1 MKEWLE
7 KLNEKIE
14 ILASSKQMRH
24 FRIAGGVF
32 WNLFLLAI
40 IFIVTV
46 TIFVGSVGAGYFA
59 SLVKDE
65 PLRLKEEMREQ
76 IFSYEETSEIYFA
89 NELYIGKI
97 RTDLDRRETSLAN
110 IAPMVI
116 NAVLATEDEY
126 FREHP
131 GIVPK
136 AVIRGL
142 LQDVSNSSTQTGGST
157 LTQQLIKN
165 QILTNEVSYER
176 KAKEILL
183 AYRLEH
189 FMTKEEILEAYL
201 NIIPYGRNS
210 SGRNIAGIETAAQG
224 IFGIKASELNLP
236 QAAYIA
242 GIPQAPFKYTPFTN
256 KGEKKSAEGMKPGV
270 DRMKTVLFRM
280 NEVGYITNQEYEQAI
295 TYNITQDFKDYEERP
310 EDKYPWLTAELE
322 TRAKEIFAQTLAEKD
337 GIDPARLK
345 EESNLNEKYTI
356 LADRTIRSGG
366 YRIYSTIDKDMYDA
380 MQQVTDEFTLY
391 GQTYKKK
398 VKDPETGE
406 EIEVDVPVQTG
417 SIVIDNKTGRILSF
431 VGGRDHALEQLN
443 HATQAYR
450 SNGSTMKPL
459 LAYAPALEYGV
470 IGAGSPVV
478 DVKFVREYDDYKPVN
493 YNPEQEL
500 GIIPA
505 RQALASSQNLP
516 VLRLYDSILDKR
528 PASYLEKMGFSKL
541 TSGDYV
547 NLSTAIGGLTHGA
560 TVEEN
565 TNAYATFAN
574 GGKFVDAYMIDRIE
588 DLDGNIIYQHEVEP
602 VEVFSEETA
611 YMMTD
616 MLRDVLQQGGTATRA
631 QSLLK
636 FSSDFAAKTGTTQ
649 DHKDVWLVGYNPTIS
664 MGVWLGYDQ
673 PRTLF
678 AFNNK
683 YQHPSYRVNTL
694 WANYMNA
701 LYDIDSEFI
710 GTKESFKQPA
720 GVVTKEFCGISGL
733 APSSSCANAG
743 LITSDL
749 FNKNNLP
756 TQPDD
761 SFVSSTTVIING
773 GSYAALPTTPTEF
786 VEMKGYGL
794 NQTFI
799 DRMLGK
805 LGGDAS
811 KLLSFSSGNGVSTG
825 AQFSADSVAP
835 TSVFATLSNGTL
847 SWSASASNDVVGYR
861 VYNISNGAHTFV
873 ASKRSY
879 EGLQINVSSGTR
891 YVVVAVDITGL
902 ESAYSNEVGEI
913 IEIPPP
919 IEEPI
924 DPVETDI
931 PDEPDDSI
939 EDLDPDLDLSDLT
952 GE

>member
-1 MKEWLE
+1 MRKWLD

-14 ILASSKQMRH
+14 ILVSSKRMRH
-24 FRIAGGVF
+24 FRIAGDVF

-40 IFIVTV
+40 IFIVTI
-46 TIFVGSVGAGYFA
+46 TIFVGSIGAGYFA

-65 PLRLKEEMREQ
+65 PLRSKEDMREQ
-76 IFSYEETSEIYFA
+76 IFSYDETSEIYFA
-89 NELYIGKI
+89 NDIYIGKI

-110 IAPMVI
+110 ISPTVI

-126 FREHP
+126 FREHT

-136 AVIRGL
+136 AVLRGL

-183 AYRLEH
+183 AVRLEQ

-224 IFGIKASELNLP
+224 IFGISAAKLNLP

-256 KGEKKSAEGMKPGV
+256 KGERKSAEGMKPGI
-270 DRMKTVLFRM
+270 DRMKTVLYRM
-280 NEVGYITNQEYEQAI
+280 QEAGYITDKEYEEALTYDI
-295 TYNITQDFKDYEERP
+295 TKDLKEYEERP

-322 TRAKEIFAQTLAEKD
+322 MQTKEIFAKILAEKD
-337 GIDPARLK
+337 GVDPARLQ
-345 EESNLNEKYTI
+345 EESNLKDKYTI

-366 YRIYSTIDKDMYDA
+366 YRIYSTINKDMYDA
-380 MQQVTDEFTLY
+380 MQKVTDEFTLY

-398 VKDPETGE
+398 EKDPETGE

-417 SIVIDNKTGRILSF
+417 SIVIENSTGKILSF
-431 VGGRDHALEQLN
+431 VGGRDHQLEQLN
-443 HATQAYR
+443 HATRAYR

-493 YNPEQEL
+493 YNPNQEL

-505 RQALASSQNLP
+505 RQAVASSQNLP
-516 VLRLYDSILDKR
+516 VLRLYNSILDRR
-528 PASYLEKMGFSKL
+528 PATYLEKMGFSKL
-541 TSGDYV
+541 TAGDYV
-547 NLSTAIGGLTHGA
+547 NLSTSIGGLTYGA
-560 TVEEN
+560 SVEEN
-565 TNAYATFAN
+565 VNAYATFAN
-574 GGKFVDAYMIDRIE
+574 KGQFIDAYMIERIE
-588 DLDGNIIYQHEVEP
+588 DLDGNIIYEHKVEP

-649 DHKDVWLVGYNPTIS
+649 DHNDVWLVGYNPNIS
-664 MGVWLGYDQ
+664 LGVWLGYDV
-673 PRTLF
+673 PRSLN
-678 AFNNK
+678 AFNNR

-694 WANYMNA
+694 WATYMNS
-701 LYDIDSEFI
+701 LYDINPEFI
-710 GTKESFKQPA
+710 GTKEPFKKPEN
-720 GVVTKEFCGISGL
+720 VVTESFCGISGM
-733 APSSSCANAG
+733 APSASCSDAG
-743 LITSDL
+743 LVISDL
-749 FNKNNLP
+749 FNRNVLLP

-761 SFVSSTTVIING
+761 SFVSSTSVVING
-773 GSYAALPTTPTEF
+773 NTYAALPTTPTEF

-799 DRMLGK
+799 DRMLGS

-811 KLLSFSSGNGVSTG
+811 KLLSFSSGKGVVSGVPFNADNVSPSSVHASLTNGSLTW
-825 AQFSADSVAP
+825 
-835 TSVFATLSNGTL
+835 T
-847 SWSASASNDVVGYR
+847 ASGSNDIVGYR
-861 VYNISNGAHTFV
+861 VYSITNGGISLV
-873 ASKRSY
+873 KSVKSY
-879 EGLQINVSSGTR
+879 ESYQMNVSPGVH

-902 ESAYSNEVGEI
+902 ESQYSNEVGEI
-913 IEIPPP
+913 IVAPPP
-919 IEEPI
+919 PTEEIEEPEDEIGDII
-924 DPVETDI
+924 DEDIIDIEPIEPPPVE
-931 PDEPDDSI
+931 
-939 EDLDPDLDLSDLT
+939 
-952 GE
+952 